1 MTISRP
7 FSSLLRA
14 AVAAA
19 ALAATLPAA
28 AAAAPADSLSGVVR
42 DSAGKPLDAATVTI
56 AELNRSATTGADG
69 AFIFR
74 EIAPGRYNVI
84 AQAAR
89 LRHGERRGDASR
101 RRRRSCSRC
110 TLSPLRLAPVTVTAA
125 RQPSLSLTSPLPI
138 DEVGPEKLRRD
149 ESVSLAHALDGL
161 AGVRDVTTG
170 QQVGAPVV
178 RGLWGPNVLVLD
190 GGLRLEDYSW
200 STEDGPSVD
209 PRMAENVEVIRGP
222 ASVLYGSNAIG
233 GVVNVIPTAVPDA
246 LGRESFTHV
255 GGEIYGATN
264 NSEYGA
270 IVRLEGANKGFGWQ
284 ATGIG
289 RTAGNF
295 HTPTGN
301 PETPT
306 GDIYDTGY
314 DALNGDI
321 ALGLKGESSSG
332 TVRYEHYG
340 GNFGMLDG
348 PPVPDDNTGGPLR
361 KLKDDR
367 VQLGGNFLVGDS
379 RLEVKAQWQRHWL
392 EEVVGDSRAGLAP
405 PPIEL
410 LLTTTSADVL
420 LHHTRGDWLKGTVGV
435 SGMYQTNLTSG
446 EDPLIPNAT
455 TTTGGAFVF
464 EQATKGQW
472 SLLAGLRGDYGKIN
486 ADSNADLAL
495 SAQTRNGSAF
505 SGDIGA
511 VYRPVPQLALSVNVG
526 RAFSYP
532 TMPELFSNGPLPAE
546 GIYTVGLPT
555 AVPQNSLDFDASVRW
570 VTPQLTAAVSFYR
583 NQINDYLFLD
593 PTGNTATVPNDAGGL
608 DTLDVWQYTQTSHA
622 TLSGVDVSVEW
633 AAMRMI
639 TLRGRY
645 DMVSGTNDANGE
657 PLPLM
662 PPPRGDLSIEWHTI
676 VGAAGVRQL
685 RHAHRGA
692 ADAAEPDRAHR
703 LGDGGVHALRAR
715 RRDLA
720 AVRLTHA
727 AAGPPRHEPLRH
739 GVQRLPEPLQDVR
752 LRSRAQLH
760 LPSVRA
766 DVSRQGAGHRAQRP
780 AFGQSEAAHRP
791 LEQVDVLVELHVV
804 RVTGRG
810 DVVHAPSHIR

>member
-1 MTISRP
+1 MTILRP
-7 FSSLLRA
+7 LSALLRA
-14 AVAAA
+14 VPFAA
-19 ALAATLPAA
+19 ALLLALSSA

-56 AELNRSATTGADG
+56 AELNRSVTTGADG
-69 AFIFR
+69 VFTFR
-74 EIAPGRYNVI
+74 EIAPGSYNVI
-84 AQAAR
+84 AKRLGYATMSVAATVPAAAATV
-89 LRHGERRGDASR
+89 LEMHA
-101 RRRRSCSRC
+101 
-110 TLSPLRLAPVTVTAA
+110 SPLRLAPVTVTAA

-161 AGVRDVTTG
+161 AGVRDITTG

-222 ASVLYGSNAIG
+222 TSVLYGSNAIG

-255 GGEIYGATN
+255 GGELYGATN
-264 NSEYGA
+264 NAEYGA

-289 RTAGNF
+289 RTAGNI
-295 HTPTGN
+295 HTPSGN
-301 PETPT
+301 PETPS

-314 DALNGDI
+314 DALNGDL
-321 ALGLKGESSSG
+321 ALGLKGETSSG

-340 GNFGMLDG
+340 GSFGILDG
-348 PPVPDDNTGGPLR
+348 PPVPEDNTGGPLR

-367 VQLGGNFLVGDS
+367 VQFGGNFLVGDS

-420 LHHTRGDWLKGTVGV
+420 LHHTRGDWLKGTIGV

-446 EDPLIPNAT
+446 VDPLIPNAT
-455 TTTGGAFVF
+455 TSTGGAFVF
-464 EQATKGQW
+464 EQATKGKL

-486 ADSNADLAL
+486 ADSNTDLAL

-511 VYRPVPQLALSVNVG
+511 VYRPVPQLALSLNVG

-570 VTPQLTAAVSFYR
+570 VTPPLTAAVSVYR

-593 PTGNTATVPNDAGGL
+593 PTGSTATVPNDAGGL

-645 DMVSGTNDANGE
+645 DMVNGTNDASGE

-662 PPPRGDLSIEWHTI
+662 PPPRGDLSIEWHTTAGRPAYVTFGTHI
-676 VGAAGVRQL
+676 VGRQDRPNPTAPTDSVTAAYTL
-685 RHAHRGA
+685 F
-692 ADAAEPDRAHR
+692 E
-703 LGDGGVHALRAR
+703 LGGGISQ
-715 RRDLA
+715 
-720 AVRLTHA
+720 
-727 AAGPPRHEPLRH
+727 P
-739 GVQRLPEPLQDVR
+739 
-752 LRSRAQLH
+752 
-760 LPSVRA
+760 
-766 DVSRQGAGHRAQRP
+766 
-780 AFGQSEAAHRP
+780 FGGRT
-791 LEQVDVLVELHVV
+791 LQVDV
-804 RVTGRG
+804 RVTNLFGTAYSDFLSRYKTFAYGPGRNFIFRLS
-810 DVVHAPSHIR
+810 VPM